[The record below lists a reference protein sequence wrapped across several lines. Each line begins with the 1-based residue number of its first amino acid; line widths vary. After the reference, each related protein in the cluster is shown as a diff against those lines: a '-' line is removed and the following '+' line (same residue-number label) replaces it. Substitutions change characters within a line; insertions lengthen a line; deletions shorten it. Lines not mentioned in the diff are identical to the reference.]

1 MAADK
6 RQTTM
11 KELKAYAALAV
22 TVAVV
27 CATCDSI
34 GYTASFLSIGI
45 STIVAF
51 RYAVTGRLL

>member
-1 MAADK
+1 
-6 RQTTM
+6 M